1 MKKLLLTLALI
12 VSTLL
17 LTACGGGEKE
27 EKAKAD
33 DGKVTVGYV
42 INNLN
47 DTFQTFILDAAQKY
61 ANENGIELIVENAKE
76 DVIKQQDLVHSLIER
91 DVDAL
96 IVIPTDTSAMQP
108 ITDAAV
114 DAKIPLSY
122 VNRNPYSGNEAG
134 MAENV
139 YYVGADEI
147 SGGIMQ
153 MEYVGE
159 KLGGKG
165 NIAILM
171 GILGNEGALKRTEGV
186 NQVISEKYPDV
197 KVLAEETALWQRDK
211 GMAVT
216 ENWITTYGDK
226 LNAIIANNDEMA
238 LGTIEALRS
247 NGLLDKVVVVG
258 LDATPDALNSVEK
271 GEMAATIFQ
280 DAAGQGKTAIEIL
293 NKVIKGEEVKE
304 KVTYIPFKLVTK
316 ENLAEFK

>member
-1 MKKLLLTLALI
+1 
-12 VSTLL
+12 
-17 LTACGGGEKE
+17 
-27 EKAKAD
+27 
-33 DGKVTVGYV
+33 
-42 INNLN
+42 
-47 DTFQTFILDAAQKY
+47 
-61 ANENGIELIVENAKE
+61 
-76 DVIKQQDLVHSLIER
+76 
-91 DVDAL
+91 
-96 IVIPTDTSAMQP
+96 MQP

-186 NQVISEKYPDV
+186 NQVISEKYPDI